1 MPSLLPVLQILE
13 HMQGGRRVNRRYARR
28 SEDTE
33 QMSVMDWAR
42 WNQNAHPELELLH
55 HCPNGGSRNKAEAV
69 KLKQMGVKAGI
80 PDLCLPV
87 PMGMYNGLYIEMKY
101 DTGRLEDSQKKML
114 KALAAAGHYCTV
126 CYGAEEAIRV
136 LQEYINLKK
145 IDAGKREDT
154 MSEQNLMIRKNG
166 KVKCIISKSRRKI
179 QTGKESTEEL
189 RTGAKAE
196 KIRIQG
202 SSDQQPRRMYRMQK
216 SR

>member
-1 MPSLLPVLQILE
+1 MRKKKRGYRANERRGLGAMEPERTSGTGTAASL
-13 HMQGGRRVNRRYARR
+13 
-28 SEDTE
+28 
-33 QMSVMDWAR
+33 
-42 WNQNAHPELELLH
+42 PEW
-55 HCPNGGSRNKAEAV
+55 GSRNKAEAV

-166 KVKCIISKSRRKI
+166 KVKCIIF
-179 QTGKESTEEL
+179 KE
-189 RTGAKAE
+189 
-196 KIRIQG
+196 
-202 SSDQQPRRMYRMQK
+202 
-216 SR
+216 

>member
-1 MPSLLPVLQILE
+1 MEEAIVLTYDISADDFTRA
-13 HMQGGRRVNRRYARR
+13 G
-28 SEDTE
+28 
-33 QMSVMDWAR
+33 
-42 WNQNAHPELELLH
+42 
-55 HCPNGGSRNKAEAV
+55 EASSDV
-69 KLKQMGVKAGI
+69 KRKLKQMGVKAGI

-166 KVKCIISKSRRKI
+166 KVKCIIF
-179 QTGKESTEEL
+179 KE
-189 RTGAKAE
+189 
-196 KIRIQG
+196 
-202 SSDQQPRRMYRMQK
+202 
-216 SR
+216 

>member
-1 MPSLLPVLQILE
+1 MSSLLPVLQILE

-87 PMGMYNGLYIEMKY
+87 PMGVYSGLYIEMKY

-114 KALAAAGHYCTV
+114 KGTGGSRTLLHSLLWGRRSDP
-126 CYGAEEAIRV
+126 GATRIY
-136 LQEYINLKK
+136 QP
-145 IDAGKREDT
+145 
-154 MSEQNLMIRKNG
+154 
-166 KVKCIISKSRRKI
+166 
-179 QTGKESTEEL
+179 KEN
-189 RTGAKAE
+189 
-196 KIRIQG
+196 
-202 SSDQQPRRMYRMQK
+202 
-216 SR
+216 

>member
-1 MPSLLPVLQILE
+1 MEPERTSGTGTAASLPEWGEPQ
-13 HMQGGRRVNRRYARR
+13 QSR
-28 SEDTE
+28 SGETI
-33 QMSVMDWAR
+33 
-42 WNQNAHPELELLH
+42 
-55 HCPNGGSRNKAEAV
+55 GK
-69 KLKQMGVKAGI
+69 I
-80 PDLCLPV
+80 PQKRMV

-166 KVKCIISKSRRKI
+166 KVKCIIF
-179 QTGKESTEEL
+179 KE
-189 RTGAKAE
+189 
-196 KIRIQG
+196 
-202 SSDQQPRRMYRMQK
+202 
-216 SR
+216 

>member
-1 MPSLLPVLQILE
+1 M
-13 HMQGGRRVNRRYARR
+13 
-28 SEDTE
+28 
-33 QMSVMDWAR
+33 
-42 WNQNAHPELELLH
+42 
-55 HCPNGGSRNKAEAV
+55 GGSRNKAEAV

-101 DTGRLEDSQKKML
+101 DTGKLEDSQKKML
-114 KALAAAGHYCTV
+114 EALAAAGHYCTV

-166 KVKCIISKSRRKI
+166 KVKCIIF
-179 QTGKESTEEL
+179 KE
-189 RTGAKAE
+189 
-196 KIRIQG
+196 
-202 SSDQQPRRMYRMQK
+202 
-216 SR
+216 

>member
-1 MPSLLPVLQILE
+1 
-13 HMQGGRRVNRRYARR
+13 
-28 SEDTE
+28 
-33 QMSVMDWAR
+33 MSVMDWAR
-42 WNQNAHPELELLH
+42 WNQNAHPE
-55 HCPNGGSRNKAEAV
+55 
-69 KLKQMGVKAGI
+69 
-80 PDLCLPV
+80 LCLPV

-166 KVKCIISKSRRKI
+166 KVKCIIF
-179 QTGKESTEEL
+179 KE
-189 RTGAKAE
+189 
-196 KIRIQG
+196 
-202 SSDQQPRRMYRMQK
+202 
-216 SR
+216 

>member
-1 MPSLLPVLQILE
+1 MSSLLPVLQILE

-42 WNQNAHPELELLH
+42 WNQNVHPELELLH

-87 PMGMYNGLYIEMKY
+87 PMGVYSSLYIEMKY

-136 LQEYINLKK
+136 LEEYINLKK
-145 IDAGKREDT
+145 IDTGNREDT
-154 MSEQNLMIRKNG
+154 MSEQNMMIRKNG
-166 KVKCIISKSRRKI
+166 KVKCIIF
-179 QTGKESTEEL
+179 KE
-189 RTGAKAE
+189 
-196 KIRIQG
+196 
-202 SSDQQPRRMYRMQK
+202 
-216 SR
+216 

>member
-1 MPSLLPVLQILE
+1 MPSLLSVLQILE

-166 KVKCIISKSRRKI
+166 KVKCIFSKSRRKI